1 MALCRP
7 LHQGDGILLT
17 SEWLQANVLK
27 DQGSLVSVRLL
38 PGSVHQGRHATVA
51 KLQLQYRDAGSMKPR
66 SKTLFIKRSV
76 KQELQPRPEAQWTRD
91 LCSYRNESRFYAL
104 FHGDLQAHVSLVT
117 PYAVLADAQ
126 AIDGSAFLLVMDC
139 LDEEPEA
146 DATTTRFIHVDGLG
160 ASDTQQALLYLARL
174 HSAAWGNASLLAL
187 ASQQLWAS
195 GGWWT
200 FAKRGLSPLQQHAPR
215 IWGELLHTLRAE
227 LGAAGIDVEAPSIA
241 SLGDR
246 LVAQAEYIQQQLSS
260 GAPRAL
266 RTLIHGDYKS
276 ANLFFEARSREVVAF
291 DWQWTGVGLGAMD
304 VAYLLA
310 TSASVAA
317 LETEQ
322 QLLQFY
328 FDALQHKPAGYSFA
342 QFQRHYVLATLEYA
356 HILMARFWDGLTP
369 ATCLAKSGNANCGLG
384 YRSLPHVLRLVRAL
398 DQGLALVE
406 REQQR

>member
-1 MALCRP
+1 MSTC
-7 LHQGDGILLT
+7 
-17 SEWLQANVLK
+17 
-27 DQGSLVSVRLL
+27 LL
-38 PGSVHQGRHATVA
+38 PGSVHRGRHATVA
-51 KLQLQYRDAGSMKPR
+51 KLQLQYSQDAAGSMKPR

-104 FHGDLQAHVSLVT
+104 FHGDLQAHVPLIT
-117 PYAVLADAQ
+117 PYAVLSDAH

-139 LDEEPEA
+139 LDEKDEA
-146 DATTTRFIHVDGLG
+146 DATTKFIHVDSLG
-160 ASDTQQALLYLARL
+160 ANDTQQALLYLARL
-174 HSAAWGNASLLAL
+174 HSAAWGNAPLLAL

-200 FAKRGLSPLQQHAPR
+200 FAKRGLSPLQQNAPR
-215 IWGELLHTLRAE
+215 IWRELLCTLEVE
-227 LGAAGIDVEAPSIA
+227 LGAAGIDVDAPSIA
-241 SLGDR
+241 TLGDR

-260 GAPRAL
+260 ESLRAL
-266 RTLIHGDYKS
+266 RTLMHGDFKS

-310 TSASVAA
+310 TSASIAV

-328 FDALQHKPAGYSFA
+328 FDALRNKPADYSFA

-356 HILMARFWDGLTP
+356 HILMARFWNGLSP
-369 ATCLAKSGNANCGLG
+369 ATCAAKAGNTNCGLG
-384 YRSLPHVLRLVRAL
+384 YRSLPHVLRLVQSL
-398 DQGLALVE
+398 DQGLAMVE
-406 REQQR
+406 REQR